1 MVLDFWS
8 SLFGA
13 PSGGDFSST
22 VIWIL
27 SFVILT
33 AVSFLWAPRIQSMM
47 VLRDVK
53 SNLQKLTELKD
64 KSKKEALDYLATTCK
79 ATKEVQPRLEQT
91 LEYFTIM
98 PVELDP
104 SGIVGKIEH
113 VTRLQDDRIRDE
125 IRRLAPQADKVQVS
139 VAQNI
144 LEVAT
149 SLNMVFKIV
158 RHFYIMG
165 QKTKSIYVLIQLQM
179 IMPIIIQEADAL
191 ISAIDAFKSAQPIGD
206 GLGPMVAGRFML
218 GRDKIEIE
226 RETVYTKSEYKGRS
240 LLVMKAEGPM
250 GTVGRPHIGFEKLVQ
265 DPNNNVS
272 AIIMIDAALKLEGEN
287 TGEIAEGVGAAIGGI
302 GVEKYRIEAAA
313 VNAKVPLY
321 AVVVKQSLIDAIS
334 VMRKEIAEASDKA
347 VAVVQRI
354 IEEKTKLGDT
364 IIIIGVGNTL
374 GVAQ

>member
-1 MVLDFWS
+1 MVLDIWS

-13 PSGGDFSST
+13 PSGDFSST

-47 VLRDVK
+47 VLNDVK
-53 SNLQKLTELKD
+53 KNLQKLTVLKD
-64 KSKKEALDYLATTCK
+64 KSKTEALDYLTTTCK
-79 ATKEVQPRLEQT
+79 ASKEVQPRLEQT

-158 RHFYIMG
+158 RHFFIMG

-191 ISAIDAFKSAQPIGD
+191 ISAIDAFKAAQPIGD

-218 GRDKIEIE
+218 GRDPIEVE
-226 RETVYTKSEYKGRS
+226 RETVYTKSEYKGRN

-250 GTVGRPHIGFEKLVQ
+250 GTVGRPHIGLEKLVQ
-265 DPNNNVS
+265 DKTNNVS
-272 AIIMIDAALKLEGEN
+272 SIIMIDAALKLEGEN

-302 GVEKYRIEAAA
+302 GVEKYRIEAVA
-313 VNAKVPLY
+313 VNAKIPLY

-364 IIIIGVGNTL
+364 IVIIGVGNTL